1 MASTRTLVIK
11 LMAKFETENLAAA
24 LEDFQDNFDQLLNWL
39 RAINFL

>member
-1 MASTRTLVIK
+1 MATTRTLVTK
-11 LMAKFETENLAAA
+11 LMGKLETKNLAAT